1 MLKARNIMTT
11 DLVTVQVDE
20 KITKAAELLV
30 TNRINGLPVVNG
42 EGRLVGII
50 CQSDLISQQK
60 RVPVPSF
67 FTILDG
73 IIPIT
78 SMKQIEKEAGK
89 IAATRVNQAMTKDPI
104 TVNPDTDIETIASL
118 MVDNNFHT
126 IPVVKD
132 GKLVGIIG
140 KEDILKTLISVKSLR

>member
-1 MLKARNIMTT
+1 MLNARDIMTA
-11 DLVTVQVDE
+11 DLITVQIDE
-20 KITKAAELLV
+20 KITTAAELLV

-60 RVPVPSF
+60 KIPIPSF

-126 IPVVKD
+126 IPVVEH
-132 GKLVGIIG
+132 GKLVGVIG
-140 KEDILKTLISVKSLR
+140 KEDILKTLISV

>member
-1 MLKARNIMTT
+1 MLNAKDIMTT
-11 DLVTVQVDE
+11 DLITVLPDE
-20 KITKAAELLV
+20 YITKAAKLLV
-30 TNRINGLPVVNG
+30 TNRVNGLPVVNR
-42 EGRLVGII
+42 EDQLVGII
-50 CQSDLISQQK
+50 CQSDMIAQQK
-60 RVPVPSF
+60 KLPIPSF

-73 IIPIT
+73 LIPIT

-89 IAATRVNQAMTKDPI
+89 IAATQVHQAMTKNPI

-126 IPVVKD
+126 IPVVEK

-140 KEDILKTLISVKSLR
+140 KEDILKTLIAG

>member
-1 MLKARNIMTT
+1 MLNARDIMTA

-50 CQSDLISQQK
+50 CQSDLILQQK
-60 RVPVPSF
+60 RLPVPSF

-89 IAATRVNQAMTKDPI
+89 IAATRVNQAMTRDPI

-126 IPVVKD
+126 IPVVEG